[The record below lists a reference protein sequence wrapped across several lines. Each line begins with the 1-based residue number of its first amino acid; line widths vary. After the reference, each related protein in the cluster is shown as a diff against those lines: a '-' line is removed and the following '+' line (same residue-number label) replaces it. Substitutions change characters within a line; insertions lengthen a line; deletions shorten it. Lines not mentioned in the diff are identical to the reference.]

1 MPFSIRKIKVMTY
14 KNERH
19 LKRNEIK
26 IRVNDDDLD
35 VIDAIASYTRQQRA
49 VLMREYAMREIRQ
62 DLVRRFGLKPTHT
75 ATVTNL
81 RGPKK

>member
-1 MPFSIRKIKVMTY
+1 MRPGD
-14 KNERH
+14 
-19 LKRNEIK
+19 LPG
-26 IRVNDDDLD
+26 RVVSVFLSDQELAEAQALADKLEASVD
-35 VIDAIASYTRQQRA
+35 DAIQHA
-49 VLMREYAMREIRQ
+49 LHQ